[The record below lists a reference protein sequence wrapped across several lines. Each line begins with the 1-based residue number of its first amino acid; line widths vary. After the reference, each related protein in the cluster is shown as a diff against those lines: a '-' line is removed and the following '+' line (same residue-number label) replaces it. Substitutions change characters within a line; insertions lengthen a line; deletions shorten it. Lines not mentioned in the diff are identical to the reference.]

1 MNLLSVA
8 LNNWG
13 KRDDGQGLKMN
24 NILLLL
30 LAGVALVVVILWWQN
45 LIGPAVIA
53 IALVLLAMAGVG
65 TRVWSDNSPMRD

>member
-1 MNLLSVA
+1 
-8 LNNWG
+8 
-13 KRDDGQGLKMN
+13 MN